1 MRTSKVVTFLYV
13 LKTYLWYTALLS
25 FDIFF
30 DFTPKNEEN
39 TCHICHFCHMCV
51 TKVQNNNG
59 NKFRGKIAKL
69 PITLDAIAIEI
80 DI

>member
-1 MRTSKVVTFLYV
+1 
-13 LKTYLWYTALLS
+13 
-25 FDIFF
+25 
-30 DFTPKNEEN
+30 
-39 TCHICHFCHMCV
+39 MCV

-80 DI
+80 DIWLALTKSKHKVGQKWENVATTGKNLFSIP

>member
-1 MRTSKVVTFLYV
+1 
-13 LKTYLWYTALLS
+13 
-25 FDIFF
+25 
-30 DFTPKNEEN
+30 
-39 TCHICHFCHMCV
+39 MCV

-80 DI
+80 DIWLALTKSKHKVG